1 MKWIGL
7 DNLILINDECFAPA
21 RVLAPES
28 KADFAFILH
37 ALSYILVDGH
47 VEIAPLFFLVFL
59 SRWHQAKIHQ
69 YLVSNNYVE
78 KVIVLVLNLFYG
90 ASITV
95 NVLMFSKYKPD
106 TKNKMKKHTSWRYWI
121 RLRLSENF

>member
-37 ALSYILVDGH
+37 ALSYISVDGH
-47 VEIAPLFFLVFL
+47 VEIAPPF
-59 SRWHQAKIHQ
+59 S
-69 YLVSNNYVE
+69 
-78 KVIVLVLNLFYG
+78 
-90 ASITV
+90 SIFIAV
-95 NVLMFSKYKPD
+95 APSKNSSIFS
-106 TKNKMKKHTSWRYWI
+106 
-121 RLRLSENF
+121 E